1 MRSNIAAPIIPRVGH
16 ANQRNVY
23 FSNGSA
29 CGEIAT
35 EGGIRWRRLRRH
47 DWRSQLPRSADKKA
61 PTSGLGSW
69 GERPGPALFGEEQSH
84 DSVSS
89 ASDNSYFGEGA
100 AVSAVPLF
108 LRSIGTTVLRIASN
122 LVTICWY
129 YLPAGALRIF
139 RHSAPVRTLGVVNLG
154 LGPGRG
160 TSRAVLRT
168 SNSGR

>member
-1 MRSNIAAPIIPRVGH
+1 MIGALNCHEAP
-16 ANQRNVY
+16 
-23 FSNGSA
+23 
-29 CGEIAT
+29 T
-35 EGGIRWRRLRRH
+35 E
-47 DWRSQLPRSADKKA
+47 KA

-154 LGPGRG
+154 LDPGRG